1 MESESTDSQNMSA
14 EYCEFPKI
22 VGYPVILI
30 NITGSL
36 LGTFSNILLWFAVLK
51 NTQLRTLSNYFL
63 LNLGIADLLVTAVT
77 QPLFIVHNIFLMQG
91 RCLEWM
97 VKAYSMVAW
106 FSCMASIL
114 NITTISID
122 RLIVLKYPLK
132 KRTILTKRRGL
143 EIMALTW
150 VLAIIYTTLS
160 YVFHETKIWIA
171 ITFGYFTVCY
181 LIMISAHT
189 HMYIVSHRFLRRRK
203 EQVRRYSFSALA
215 YSKERQAA
223 KTIAIILAVLTL
235 AWLPYGAGLVVS
247 VVTGLRLK
255 DSYVNPL
262 LTAGFLNS
270 CFNTLLYSWRNREF
284 RTTFRHLL
292 KCQDPNLIRRESVS
306 SFYIRR
312 SRISRASSTFN
323 DCTGQIYDA
332 KDVKDLN
339 DDKDQPSFV
348 VCRRITF

>member
-1 MESESTDSQNMSA
+1 MESESTDSHNISA

-22 VGYPVILI
+22 VGYPVILV

-63 LNLGIADLLVTAVT
+63 LNLSIADLLVTAVT

-91 RCLEWM
+91 RCLETID
-97 VKAYSMVAW
+97 KAYSVAW

-122 RLIVLKYPLK
+122 RLIVLKYPFK

-143 EIMALTW
+143 VIMALTW

-160 YVFHETKIWIA
+160 YIFQETKIWIV

-189 HMYIVSHRFLRRRK
+189 HMYIVSHRFVRRRK
-203 EQVRRYSFSALA
+203 QQVRRYSFSALA

-247 VVTGLRLK
+247 VVTGMRLK
-255 DSYVNPL
+255 HSYVNPL

-284 RTTFRHLL
+284 RTTFRQLL

-312 SRISRASSTFN
+312 SRISTASSTFN
-323 DCTGQIYDA
+323 ECNGQIFGA

-339 DDKDQPSFV
+339 DDKDQSSFV
-348 VCRRITF
+348 ICRHVTF